1 MSSTSVITA
10 LSNISIPREITAL
23 ATYNQGT
30 LPVYLFIGDAGG
42 GLYIYDISRGTRQQ
56 SFTISGTTLTRPITG
71 LAVTDQYLFIN
82 SPGNCFQVP
91 LYPFYP
97 SPTTSIRVTSVGNC
111 YTRDDANEGGVV
123 ATPDSRVVFLSFGDS
138 FIAKIYSSDGGS
150 GLATEVANIPFMYDA
165 NINGVTLDFPNTLLY
180 ISDAKNGRMYRYNY
194 SLGSNTTLNDI
205 YFKGPR
211 TGVDEYR
218 GNAYSSYNGVLSYV
232 MTTSKGVA
240 GVFGVQTTTN
250 QLFTIAAQGTLCNT
264 NAIAYDSFGGLY
276 MSTMNSDLSY
286 TIQLNTYIYTPRPVP
301 SVAPPKQQEYECG
314 LFLPGSCKRAYVP
327 FNPRERFGWGSPNK
341 PYRILTLKDIE
352 VSCKLSIPFPCPD
365 PPIRGKAPDP
375 TPPPSQRP
383 VVPPNTGASAQEISR
398 GRNIS
403 SVRVQNLN
411 FQNSLNLDASR
422 VAGSPTLDYL
432 GRVYVLGATN
442 GNVYYSDNYSAA
454 GATKQTRYIGGTFN
468 ASPACSLLDRRLVFG
483 SDEGTLTMFDGSTA
497 SILWQKNLGVPL
509 NLTPSYYG
517 CNVYLG
523 YGTNLNAFSETDGRI
538 TFSTTPLSNG
548 DTYSSS
554 PNVQIGEVFIGTQ
567 QGNMYV
573 YSLKDGSTIFRIP
586 ANTGPILGSPNL
598 GVDNR
603 IYFGSGSNLFATN
616 LDRRQ
621 AGTDIVMTTLCGNI
635 TSAITLAVDGT
646 RLTRA
651 FFSTELGATGYAQVD
666 CNIQYYPLG
675 GSITTVISNSIP
687 VLDASYVYVM
697 GKNGAGIGSVWRYQW
712 NPNLPNVRSNY
723 QTTATNFTPSI
734 IINESSQVVIVTASA
749 IVTLS

>member
-1 MSSTSVITA
+1 MSSTSVITE
-10 LSNISIPREITAL
+10 LSNISVPYEITAL

-30 LPVYLFIGDAGG
+30 LPVYLFIGDANG
-42 GLYIYDISRGTRQQ
+42 GLYIYDISRGTQQQ
-56 SFTISGTTLTRPITG
+56 SFTISGITLTRAITG
-71 LAVTDQYLFIN
+71 LAVTDQYLFVN
-82 SPGNCFQVP
+82 SPGNCFQLP

-97 SPTTSIRVTSVGNC
+97 SPTTSIQVTSVGNC
-111 YTRDDANEGGVV
+111 YTRDDANEAGVV
-123 ATPDSRVVFLSFGDS
+123 ATPDSRILFIEFGDQYLS
-138 FIAKIYSSDGGS
+138 KVYSSDGGS
-150 GLATEVANIPFMYDA
+150 GLATQVARIPNMYDA
-165 NINGVTLDFPNTLLY
+165 VINGLALDFPNTIIY

-194 SLGSNTTLNDI
+194 SLGSNVILENI
-205 YFKGPR
+205 YFKGLR
-211 TGVDEYR
+211 TGIDEFR

-232 MTTSKGVA
+232 MTTSQGVA

-250 QLFTIAAQGTLCNT
+250 QVFTMAAQGTLCNT

-276 MSTMNSDLSY
+276 MSTMKADLSY

-301 SVAPPKQQEYECG
+301 SVAPPKQQQYECG

-327 FNPRERFGWGSPNK
+327 FNPRERFSWGSPNK
-341 PYRILTLKDIE
+341 PYRILNSNDIA
-352 VSCKLSIPFPCPD
+352 VSCRLTISSECPD
-365 PPIRGKAPDP
+365 TPIRGEAPDP
-375 TPPPSQRP
+375 TPPIPQRA

-398 GRNIS
+398 MRNIS

-411 FQNSLNLDASR
+411 FQNSLNLDSR
-422 VAGSPTLDYL
+422 VAGSPTLDYQ
-432 GRVYVLGATN
+432 GRLYVLGATD
-442 GNVYYSDNYSAA
+442 GNVYYSDNYPAA
-454 GATKQTRYIGGTFN
+454 GATKQSNFVGGTFN
-468 ASPACSLLDRRLVFG
+468 ASPACSLIDRRIVFG
-483 SDEGTLTMFDGSTA
+483 SHEGTLTMFDGSA
-497 SILWQKNLGVPL
+497 RRIDWQKNLGVPL
-509 NLTPSYYG
+509 DLTPSYYG
-517 CNVYLG
+517 CNIYLG
-523 YGTNLNAFSETDGRI
+523 YGANLNAFSETDGSI

-573 YSLKDGSTIFRIP
+573 YSLKDGSTVFRIP

-616 LDRRQ
+616 LDRTQ

-635 TSAITLAVDGT
+635 TTPITLAVDGT

-651 FFSTELGATGYAQVD
+651 FFSTELGATGYAQLD

-697 GKNGAGIGSVWRYQW
+697 GKNGAGTGAVWRYQW
-712 NPNLPNVRSNY
+712 NPDLPTVTSNY
-723 QTTATNFTPSI
+723 QTTATNFAPSI
-734 IINESSQVVIVTASA
+734 IINESSQIVIVTASA